1 MGENIYVQLL
11 EEGTQVYKSVPALLI
26 GGEIYQLQGHETYDS
41 EDEVWE
47 FTPGT
52 LVKVELKDL
61 AAGPIL
67 VAVEKLPTKG

>member
-11 EEGTQVYKSVPALLI
+11 EEGTQVYKSVPAQLI
-26 GGEIYQLQGHETYDS
+26 GGGVYQLQGHELYDP

-52 LVKVELKDL
+52 LVKAELKDL
-61 AAGPIL
+61 SEGPVL
-67 VAVEKLPTKG
+67 VAVEKLSAKG